1 MSILSLFD
9 IVFPTSVSD
18 IHLSPGIQ
26 PVIRENGELR
36 ELTDFPV
43 LTWHDTEEAA
53 KFLLNETQ
61 LAKLE
66 KNGDVDAA
74 LFFGE
79 DTRAR
84 INVFKQ
90 RGTYSIAIRVNNMN
104 IKSIEELGLPSSV
117 GEVCK
122 LNRGLILVTGPTGS
136 GKSTTMAALVDRINK
151 TQRMHIITIED
162 PIEFSF
168 KHNKS
173 VIVQRQ
179 IEVDTPTFA
188 AGLKSVL
195 RQDPDVIVVGEMR
208 DNESIA
214 TALTAAETG
223 HLVISSLHTTGA
235 AKTIDR
241 VIDVFPP
248 SQQQQIRIQMSTV
261 LQAVISQH
269 LIPRVDKKGRVLA
282 CEIMYNIPAAQ
293 NLIRSEKTHQL
304 QNIMLTNA
312 KLGMQT
318 LDKSITDHLRDG
330 LISDE
335 EAMVYAI
342 DKENMQKTINELYPM
357 KRRTAGVVV

>member
-1 MSILSLFD
+1 MGILSLFD
-9 IVFPTSVSD
+9 ITFPASVSD
-18 IHLSPGIQ
+18 IHLTPGIQ
-26 PVIRENGELR
+26 PVIRENGQLK

-43 LTWHDTEEAA
+43 LTGADTEEAA
-53 KFLLNETQ
+53 RFLLNEAQ

-66 KNGDVDAA
+66 RNGDVDIAR
-74 LFFGE
+74 FFGE

-90 RGTYSIAIRVNNMN
+90 RGTFCIAIRVNNMN
-104 IKSIEELGLPSSV
+104 IKSIEELGLPTSV
-117 GEVCK
+117 AEVCK

-136 GKSTTMAALVDRINK
+136 GKSTTMASLVDRINR
-151 TQRMHIITIED
+151 TQRTHIITIED
-162 PIEFSF
+162 PIEFNF

-173 VIVQRQ
+173 VIAQRQ
-179 IEVDTPTFA
+179 IDVDTPTFA

-208 DNESIA
+208 DLESIA
-214 TALTAAETG
+214 TVLTAAETG

-241 VIDVFPP
+241 IIDVFPP
-248 SQQQQIRIQMSTV
+248 SQQQQIRIQVSTV
-261 LQAVISQH
+261 LQCVISQH
-269 LIPRVDKKGRVLA
+269 LIPRIDKKGRVLA

-304 QNIMLTNA
+304 QNILLTNA
-312 KLGMQT
+312 KLGMQS
-318 LDKSITDHLRDG
+318 LDKSITDYLRDG

-335 EAMVYAI
+335 DAMVYSV
-342 DKENMQKTINELYPM
+342 DKENMQKTIHELFPM
-357 KRRTAGVVV
+357 KRRSDGMTV